1 MKISAKQFYEDI
13 LFGIGLIGLGAFI
26 SIKVDVWFIQF
37 LGVGSIIFGIGLILD
52 SIKNSQNEKTF
63 EIKNKKIVFNYK
75 EYPLDKL
82 NLKILPYKTYKKVSL
97 FYDKNFEPIFE
108 NVLFSEDEF
117 KEFLNLIKPY
127 LKKETSSE
135 VIEIFEDGFSIYGS
149 FFRFD
154 EVNDIKL
161 NYNRKRTG
169 DFIEI
174 ILFLK
179 DKTLSFV
186 IENGY
191 EKAMAL
197 KLKINKNC
205 DYKDYSFIY
214 IFLILGFILAISG
227 DIYLTLFGF
236 VILIISIIVELNFNE
251 AYLKKLCEQ
260 INENNIASTNV

>member
-1 MKISAKQFYEDI
+1 MKISAKQFYENI
-13 LFGIGLIGLGAFI
+13 LVGIGLIGLGAII
-26 SIKVDVWFIQF
+26 SIKVNVWFIQF
-37 LGVGSIIFGIGLILD
+37 LGVGSIVFGISLILD
-52 SIKNSQNEKTF
+52 SIKNFQNEKTF

-82 NLKILPYKTYKKVSL
+82 NLKILPYKNYKKVSL
-97 FYDKNFEPIFE
+97 FYDKNFEAIFE

-127 LKKETSSE
+127 LKKETTAE

-149 FFRFD
+149 FFTFD

-161 NYNRKRTG
+161 KYKRKRTG

-174 ILFLK
+174 ILFLR
-179 DKTLSFV
+179 DKNLSFV
-186 IENGY
+186 IEREY

-205 DYKDYSFIY
+205 DYKDYSFVY
-214 IFLILGFILAISG
+214 LFFILGFILAISG
-227 DIYLTLFGF
+227 DIYLILFGF
-236 VILIISIIVELNFNE
+236 LILIVSIIVELNFNE
-251 AYLKKLCEQ
+251 AYLKRLCNEQ
-260 INENNIASTNV
+260 N

>member
-1 MKISAKQFYEDI
+1 MKISAKQFYENI
-13 LFGIGLIGLGAFI
+13 LLGIGLTILGTII

-37 LGVGSIIFGIGLILD
+37 LGVGSIVFGIGLILD

-82 NLKILPYKTYKKVSL
+82 NLKILPYKNYKKVSL
-97 FYDKNFEPIFE
+97 FYDKNFEAIFE

-117 KEFLNLIKPY
+117 KEFLNFIKPY
-127 LKKETSSE
+127 LKKETQSKT
-135 VIEIFEDGFSIYGS
+135 IEIFEDGFSIYGS

-154 EVNDIKL
+154 EVKDIKL
-161 NYNRKRTG
+161 KYNRKRTG

-179 DKTLSFV
+179 DKKLSFV
-186 IENGY
+186 IESEY

-197 KLKINKNC
+197 KLKINKTC

-227 DIYLTLFGF
+227 DVDLILFGF
-236 VILIISIIVELNFNE
+236 LIMIIVMFIDLKFNQ
-251 AYLKKLCEQ
+251 AYLKRLCDEQ
-260 INENNIASTNV
+260 N